1 MSDQAAI
8 IVVDDEPDIRE
19 MLAEYLAQHGFHARA
34 AADAGEL
41 DRHLSERPAQLL
53 VLDLN
58 LPGEDGLA
66 IAARLRRQ
74 GRIGIVMLTARGDL
88 DDRVRGLELGA
99 DDYVVKPVE
108 PRELLAR
115 VRSVLRRLAAEA
127 ARAGRPA
134 AEPGRRVR
142 FGRCVLDL
150 DAHRLHDESGSELPL
165 TAMEFD
171 LLETFSRHPGQV
183 LSRDRISEL
192 AHNRP
197 WQPQDRSIDIRIT
210 RLRQKIERDPAQPE
224 VIRTVRGEGY
234 VFEPA
239 GGGG

>member
-1 MSDQAAI
+1 MAERQRI

-19 MLAEYLAQHGFHARA
+19 MLQDYLTQHGYAVRA
-34 AADAGEL
+34 AADGGEVTRL
-41 DRHLSERPAQLL
+41 IGEGPAELF

-66 IAARLRRQ
+66 IARRLLAASRV
-74 GRIGIVMLTARGDL
+74 GIVMLTARGDL
-88 DDRVRGLELGA
+88 DDRIRGLETGA

-115 VRSVLRRLAAEA
+115 VRSVFRRLAAEA
-127 ARAGRPA
+127 ARRGAAAAPA
-134 AEPGRRVR
+134 TRRVR
-142 FGRCVLDL
+142 FGRCQLDL
-150 DAHRLHDESGSELPL
+150 DGHRLCTPDGEDVPL

-171 LLETFSRHPGQV
+171 LLETFARHPGQV

-192 AHNRP
+192 AHNRA
-197 WQPQDRSIDIRIT
+197 WQPNDRSIDIRIT
-210 RLRQKIERDPAQPE
+210 RLRHKIEPDPDRPT

-234 VFEPA
+234 VFDP
-239 GGGG
+239 GTG